1 MSGGGPGSVPGVGAA
16 VAGLLPLGPRGKAT
30 IAGRLLW
37 WFLGIALVPL
47 AIVTALLSA
56 TSQDSLRAAV
66 GAHLR
71 AVAEAK
77 ANQIETYARERRRS
91 VTAMARLRG
100 TIDGLDDLIAVYRQH
115 GIASPEYVAADRR
128 FREYLDSY
136 IRESGY
142 QELFLVGADGD
153 LVFALKRGVLLGFN
167 YTTGP
172 QKGTELAKVVDR
184 ARTLM
189 ETEIS
194 DFQVDPL
201 LGEPSAFVAAP
212 VLKGGMVIGVV
223 VVQVNNGE
231 VYDIVNDYTGLGET
245 GETVVGSLVGDQVV
259 FVTPVRHDPGAAFR
273 RTLPLGSPA
282 TRPLQHAVQGIKGH
296 GIAVDYRGHETVATW
311 KYLPSLRWGMVVKID
326 TSEAFAPVARQRNVA
341 LAVGG
346 AVLLLVVGSALL
358 VARSISRPIVEL
370 TEVVRRVAGGDLAQ
384 RVPVGRAD
392 EIGELGQA
400 FNRMTSDLQDLYAT
414 MEKKVRQRTRELE
427 ASNAELARARE
438 AAEVASRAKS
448 LFLAN
453 MSHEL
458 RTPLN
463 AIIGYSEMLQEE
475 AEDRAADF
483 VPDLQKIHAAGKHLL
498 TLIGDILDL
507 SAIEAGKMDL
517 DADTFELAPVIQ
529 DVVATVRPLA
539 QKNGNNL
546 VVAAADNLGPM
557 RSDPTKVRQIV
568 LNLLS
573 NACKF
578 TERGTVSLEVTR
590 APSSGVDWV
599 TMRVTDTGIGM
610 TPEQLRTL
618 FRAFTQVDPSF
629 TRKYGGSGLG
639 LTISRR
645 FCEMMGGDIAVE
657 SQAGRGTTVTVRLPA
672 VPAAGPDPRPEPG
685 DGAGQPHPAAGTAAR
700 PPGR

>member
-1 MSGGGPGSVPGVGAA
+1 MSGTGPGPGVGEA
-16 VAGLLPLGPRGKAT
+16 VAGMLPLGPRGKAT
-30 IAGRLLW
+30 IAWQLLW

-47 AIVTALLSA
+47 GIVTFLLSA
-56 TSQDSLRAAV
+56 TSQDALRAAV
-66 GAHLR
+66 SAHLR
-71 AVAEAK
+71 SVAEAK
-77 ANQIETYARERRRS
+77 ANQIETYAGERRRS

-100 TIDGLDDLIAVYRQH
+100 TVEGLDELVAVHRRQ
-115 GIASPEYVAADRR
+115 GIASPEYVAVDRR
-128 FREYLDSY
+128 FREYLANY
-136 IRESGY
+136 VRESGY
-142 QELFLVGADGD
+142 RDLFLVAADGD

-167 YTTGP
+167 YYTGP

-212 VLKGGMVIGVV
+212 VLKDGVVIGIV
-223 VVQVNNGE
+223 VVQINNGE
-231 VYDIVNDYTGLGET
+231 VYDIVNDYTGLGES

-273 RTLPLGSPA
+273 RMLPLGSPA
-282 TRPLQHAVQGIKGH
+282 ARPLQNAVQGIKGQ
-296 GIAVDYRGHETVATW
+296 GIAVDYRGRETVATW

-326 TSEAFAPVARQRNVA
+326 TTEAFAPVARQRNVG

-346 AVLLLVVGSALL
+346 AVLLLVVASALL
-358 VARSISRPIVEL
+358 VARSISRPIVRL
-370 TEVVRRVAGGDLAQ
+370 TEGVRRVAGGDLTQ

-400 FNRMTSDLQDLYAT
+400 FNRMTGDLQDLYET
-414 MEKKVRQRTRELE
+414 MEEKVRRRTQELE

-438 AAEVASRAKS
+438 TAEVANQAKS

-463 AIIGYSEMLQEE
+463 AIIGYSEILQEE
-475 AEDRAADF
+475 AEELGGADF
-483 VPDLQKIHAAGKHLL
+483 IADLRKIQGAGKQLL
-498 TLIGDILDL
+498 ALIDDILDL
-507 SAIEAGKMDL
+507 SALEAGKMDL
-517 DADTFELAPVIQ
+517 RRETFELAPLVQ
-529 DVVATVRPLA
+529 DVVGTVRPLA

-546 VVAAADNLGPM
+546 AVDADAGLGAM
-557 RSDPTKVRQIV
+557 RADPTKVRQIL

-590 APSSGVDWV
+590 APAGGVDWI

-610 TPEQLRTL
+610 TPEQVRTL
-618 FRAFTQVDPSF
+618 FRPFTQVDPSF

-639 LTISRR
+639 LAISRR

-672 VPAAGPDPRPEPG
+672 APAPEPDPRPEPG
-685 DGAGQPHPAAGTAAR
+685 DGTGQPRPAAGTAAG

>member
-1 MSGGGPGSVPGVGAA
+1 VGAV

-30 IAGRLLW
+30 IAVRLVG

-47 AIVTALLSA
+47 AIVTVLLSA
-56 TSQDSLRAAV
+56 TSQESLRAAV

-77 ANQIETYARERRRS
+77 ANQIETYASERRRS
-91 VTAMARLRG
+91 VTALARLRG
-100 TIDGLDDLIAVYRQH
+100 TVEGLDALIAVYRRH
-115 GIASPEYVAADRR
+115 GIASPEYVAVDRH
-128 FREYLDSY
+128 FREYLASY
-136 IRESGY
+136 VRESGY
-142 QELFLVGADGD
+142 QDLFLVGANGD

-167 YTTGP
+167 YSTGP
-172 QKGTELAKVVDR
+172 QKGTELAKAVDR
-184 ARTLM
+184 ARTRM

-201 LGEPSAFVAAP
+201 LGEPSAYVAAP
-212 VLKGGMVIGVV
+212 VLKDGVVTGIV
-223 VVQVNNGE
+223 VVQINNGE
-231 VYDIVNDYTGLGET
+231 VYDIVNDYTGLGQT
-245 GETVVGSLVGDQVV
+245 GETLVGSLVGNRVV
-259 FVTPVRHDPGAAFR
+259 FVTPVRHDPGAAFQ

-282 TRPLQHAVQGIKGH
+282 ARPLQSAVQGIKGH
-296 GIAVDYRGHETVATW
+296 GVAVDYRGRETLATW
-311 KYLPSLRWGMVVKID
+311 NYLPSLRWGMVVKID
-326 TSEAFAPVARQRNVA
+326 TSEAFAPVARQRDVA
-341 LAVGG
+341 LAIGG
-346 AVLLLVVGSALL
+346 AVLMLVVGSALL
-358 VARSISRPIVEL
+358 VARSISRPIARL
-370 TEVVRRVAGGDLAQ
+370 TEGVRRVADGDLGQ

-400 FNRMTSDLQDLYAT
+400 LNRMTGDLQSLYET
-414 MEKKVRQRTRELE
+414 MEERVRQRTRELE

-438 AAEVASRAKS
+438 AAEVANQAKS

-475 AEDRAADF
+475 AEQQGRAADF
-483 VPDLQKIHAAGKHLL
+483 VTDLQKIHSAGKHLL
-498 TLIGDILDL
+498 ALIDDILDL

-517 DADTFELAPVIQ
+517 QTETFEPAPLVQ
-529 DVVATVRPLA
+529 EVVEAVRSLA

-546 VVAAADNLGPM
+546 VVTVAADLGGM
-557 RSDPTKVRQIV
+557 RADPTKVRQV
-568 LNLLS
+568 LLNLLS

-590 APSSGVDWV
+590 APSGGVDWI

-618 FRAFTQVDPSF
+618 FRPFTQVDPSF

-639 LTISRR
+639 LAISRH
-645 FCEMMGGDIAVE
+645 FSDMMGGDVTVE
-657 SQAGRGTTVTVRLPA
+657 SQAGRGTTVTFRLPVA
-672 VPAAGPDPRPEPG
+672 PVSGSDARRGPDDGSGQPRPAAETAAGP
-685 DGAGQPHPAAGTAAR
+685 
-700 PPGR
+700 PGR